1 MNHSLLAL
9 AVALAMASTAHADE
23 IAKPAS
29 ATELDAVSVIGSGE
43 LRQVQRITPENLD
56 VLPPGTS
63 PQKVLNLLPGVN
75 AQSTDALGTNEQ
87 SMTLSLR
94 GFTGTKLGHT
104 LDGVPLGDSAYNNYN
119 GLSINRALIS
129 ENLGMV
135 ELAQGIG
142 NLSTPSTSNLG
153 GAIAYFSN
161 APLKQLGGRVVQTFG
176 SDGNRRSFGRFDIGE
191 YNGFSMYVSG
201 MHARSDL
208 WNDQSAYNDSITR
221 QFNTKAV
228 YETEALRLTG
238 FADAS
243 RTTQANYFYLSR
255 DSMARGLG
263 WDWGGYAPDWNKAVA
278 KAYCNKNTFNAARCD
293 SSGPD
298 TDADGAFTAG
308 QILRNDDLY
317 YLSGEFFASDTLTL
331 RALAY
336 RHEDAGE
343 GHNWNSGAWSNKGT
357 AQELPIIFRNTLY
370 SIDRRG
376 GTLGIEWEIGAHHL
390 QLGGWYEQNTSSAS
404 RYQSAVDGPRDF
416 SGLAKGQPDVG
427 VFAQETEWKT
437 RQFYLQDTVRLLD
450 DRLRLEAGF
459 KAMNAQ
465 SQARALPGIAKTP
478 ISPTSNN
485 QFATGN
491 LRARDSFLP
500 SAGVYFQLDAQQE
513 VFASY
518 AENIAMFQGGFKL
531 GPQAVSQA
539 TWNSQ
544 GTLKPEQSRTFE
556 LGYRW
561 IGERT
566 QLSLAG
572 YDVRFDNRLL
582 QYNPCDSRQPVGPE
596 CGNRF
601 YNVGSVNSR
610 GAELTVLWTPTA
622 QLSWYNSASFNDSTY
637 GSDYM
642 QNGVVVPTKGK
653 TQTDT
658 PKTLLSSEL
667 KWRSGPWSAEL
678 RGKYTGKRYYTYTN
692 DQGFGGFTVFDAG
705 AAYDFGQLGFVQ
717 KLKLSLNV
725 TNLGDKRYASNLDSS
740 VFAPTDAAGKLYVF
754 HASAPRQ
761 AFISLDARF

>member
-1 MNHSLLAL
+1 M
-9 AVALAMASTAHADE
+9 
-23 IAKPAS
+23 
-29 ATELDAVSVIGSGE
+29 
-43 LRQVQRITPENLD
+43 
-56 VLPPGTS
+56 
-63 PQKVLNLLPGVN
+63 
-75 AQSTDALGTNEQ
+75 
-87 SMTLSLR
+87 
-94 GFTGTKLGHT
+94 
-104 LDGVPLGDSAYNNYN
+104 
-119 GLSINRALIS
+119 
-129 ENLGMV
+129 
-135 ELAQGIG
+135 
-142 NLSTPSTSNLG
+142 
-153 GAIAYFSN
+153 
-161 APLKQLGGRVVQTFG
+161 
-176 SDGNRRSFGRFDIGE
+176 
-191 YNGFSMYVSG
+191 
-201 MHARSDL
+201 
-208 WNDQSAYNDSITR
+208 
-221 QFNTKAV
+221 
-228 YETEALRLTG
+228 
-238 FADAS
+238 
-243 RTTQANYFYLSR
+243 
-255 DSMARGLG
+255 
-263 WDWGGYAPDWNKAVA
+263 
-278 KAYCNKNTFNAARCD
+278 
-293 SSGPD
+293 
-298 TDADGAFTAG
+298 
-308 QILRNDDLY
+308 
-317 YLSGEFFASDTLTL
+317 
-331 RALAY
+331 
-336 RHEDAGE
+336 
-343 GHNWNSGAWSNKGT
+343 
-357 AQELPIIFRNTLY
+357 
-370 SIDRRG
+370 
-376 GTLGIEWEIGAHHL
+376 
-390 QLGGWYEQNTSSAS
+390 
-404 RYQSAVDGPRDF
+404 DGPRDF